1 MGIGSFV
8 YRRGDTYSFRCRVP
22 AWLRSRV
29 AKQDVVFAV
38 GTRDRDV
45 ARILCA
51 ALGLRIKRL
60 WVELESVSGFEEMD
74 RIIRE
79 WFETA
84 LQRAWADNF
93 LDPER
98 DEIISER
105 IAALKRDRPGA
116 NFDFMGEKARFAADC
131 ADHTLQ
137 QLEEGTLKA
146 SSFRSVAR
154 LLAAKA
160 APPILENDRRVE
172 VIAGQ
177 ILAGESEVAET
188 VLEWAS
194 GRTDFQ
200 PSWKPSLPDD
210 LFPRAKSPQEPDGP
224 TTKAEDKDHLPVKT
238 SGLTISGALQRYI
251 DERKPAVSTAAS
263 FQTSIRRFIEVFG
276 DLDVARITK
285 RQIAGFKDVLLKIP
299 ARLKPAERLLTVQEV
314 TALYKDKPDV
324 PRLSSATINSKHL
337 SAVSVA
343 LKWASDN
350 GYVDQVVSREVRAK
364 GGAPKTKA
372 ARLPYSLEDLK
383 SIFALPVFV
392 KGERSAAGAGEAA
405 VWLPILALYS
415 GARLNELGT
424 LRIRDVVRE
433 DDIDVL
439 HILTGKTVNAA
450 RRIPIHNEVKRLGFL
465 RYVEGRRLSGDGLD
479 DLLFPMIRAET
490 SKGKKPTSPF
500 SNWWGREARK
510 AVPELNKSFHSFRH
524 TAKRALRN
532 AGVDKTLRDAVMGHD
547 AEDVAE
553 VYGLDETGSGF
564 ELAVLDKAIQA
575 ISYPGLSITLA
586 PPGKMSMRGV
596 KKIRL
601 DPVKPR
607 RRSVLSKVK

>member
-22 AWLRSRV
+22 ADLRSRV
-29 AKQDVVFAV
+29 AKQEVVFAL
-38 GTRDRDV
+38 GTRDKDV
-45 ARILCA
+45 ARVLCA
-51 ALGLRIKRL
+51 ALGLRIKQL
-60 WVELESVSGFEEMD
+60 WVELERVSGFEEMD

-79 WFETA
+79 WFGAT

-93 LDPER
+93 LDPYR

-105 IAALKRDRPGA
+105 IAALKHDRPSA
-116 NFDFMGEKARFAADC
+116 NFDFTEEKARFAADC
-131 ADHTLQ
+131 ADHTLR
-137 QLEEGTLKA
+137 QLEEGTLNV
-146 SSFRSVAR
+146 SSFRNVAR

-160 APPILENDRRVE
+160 VPPILENDRRVE

-194 GRTDFQ
+194 GRTDFH
-200 PSWKPSLPDD
+200 PSWKPSLPHD
-210 LFPRAKSPQEPDGP
+210 LFPRTATTQKPDEPKRKPNG
-224 TTKAEDKDHLPVKT
+224 KDHLPVET

-263 FQTSIRRFIEVFG
+263 FQTSIRRFVEVFG

-285 RQIAGFKDVLLKIP
+285 RQIAGFKDVLLTIP
-299 ARLKPAERLLTVQEV
+299 ARLKPSERLLTVQEV
-314 TALYKDKPDV
+314 AALYKDKPDI

-337 SAVSVA
+337 AAVSIA

-350 GYVDQVVSREVRAK
+350 GYVDRVVSREVRAK
-364 GGAPKTKA
+364 GGAPKAKA

-383 SIFALPVFV
+383 AIFALPVFV
-392 KGERSAAGAGEAA
+392 KGERSIAGAGEAA

-424 LRIRDVVRE
+424 LRIGDVIRE
-433 DDIDVL
+433 NGIDA
-439 HILTGKTVNAA
+439 IRIRTGKTVNAV
-450 RRIPIHNEVKRLGFL
+450 RRIPIHDEVKRLGFL
-465 RYVEGRRLSGDGLD
+465 RCVEERRLSGDGLD
-479 DLLFPMIRAET
+479 GLLFPMIRAET

-532 AGVDKTLRDAVMGHD
+532 ARVDKTLRDAVMGHD

-553 VYGLDETGSGF
+553 TYGLDETGSGF
-564 ELAVLDKAIQA
+564 DLAALNDAIQA
-575 ISYPGLSITLA
+575 ISYPGLTITLA
-586 PPGKMSMRGV
+586 PPGKMSMRGARKV
-596 KKIRL
+596 HL
-601 DPVKPR
+601 DPAKPMR
-607 RRSVLSKVK
+607 RAIFPKVR